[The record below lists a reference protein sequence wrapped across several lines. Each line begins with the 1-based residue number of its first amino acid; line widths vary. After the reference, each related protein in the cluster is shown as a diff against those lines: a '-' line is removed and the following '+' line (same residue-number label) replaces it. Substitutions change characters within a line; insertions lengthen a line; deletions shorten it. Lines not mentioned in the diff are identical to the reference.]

1 MRLFFLTTFFSL
13 FSLTNCISQSVVIS
27 EVYGGGGN
35 SGATYKN
42 DFIELYNPTSSPISL
57 VGWSVQYTSAAGTTW
72 QVTNLSGSIAAR
84 SYYLIQ
90 EAAGSGGTASLPGPD
105 ATGTINMAGTAGKV
119 ALVNSTTALSG
130 SCPSSASIVDL
141 VGFGSTASC
150 SETAF
155 SPAPS
160 NTNSIERKANSSST
174 STSMQPGGA
183 DEYAGNGYDS
193 NNNSSDFVTRS
204 PQPQNSASLVEPDTT
219 APTFTLGYPKS
230 VNLTDIQFDLVVS
243 QNESGKVYYVLLID
257 GAPAPSSAQVK
268 AGQDNSANA
277 VSNSGFISVLSS
289 GVDFSKHL
297 PDFRQAQATMFTRWQ
312 KTLL

>member
-1 MRLFFLTTFFSL
+1 MRLFILTTFFSL

-42 DFIELYNPTSSPISL
+42 DFIELYNSTSSPISL

-72 QVTNLSGSIAAR
+72 QVTNLSGSIAAH

-90 EAAGSGGTASLPGPD
+90 EAAGAGGTASLPGPD

-160 NTNSIERKANSSST
+160 NTNSIERKANSS
-174 STSMQPGGA
+174 
-183 DEYAGNGYDS
+183 
-193 NNNSSDFVTRS
+193 
-204 PQPQNSASLVEPDTT
+204 
-219 APTFTLGYPKS
+219 
-230 VNLTDIQFDLVVS
+230 
-243 QNESGKVYYVLLID
+243 
-257 GAPAPSSAQVK
+257 
-268 AGQDNSANA
+268 
-277 VSNSGFISVLSS
+277 
-289 GVDFSKHL
+289 
-297 PDFRQAQATMFTRWQ
+297 
-312 KTLL
+312 